1 MGIVRAV
8 IIALVAIS
16 IAGLPVAGAKARI
29 FLPGTS
35 DLAAPS
41 ECCPQGQDCDK
52 QAKGDCAKLAAC
64 ALKCSSF
71 SVSAVAPSGM
81 VQSPSPLLRS
91 IFVAE
96 NVRSPST
103 NPLLPPPRV

>member
-1 MGIVRAV
+1 
-8 IIALVAIS
+8 
-16 IAGLPVAGAKARI
+16 
-29 FLPGTS
+29 
-35 DLAAPS
+35 
-41 ECCPQGQDCDK
+41 
-52 QAKGDCAKLAAC
+52 
-64 ALKCSSF
+64 
-71 SVSAVAPSGM
+71 M